1 MLAAMR
7 RGSRCCSRAYV
18 AAQMRRWSSR
28 CRERARMVR
37 SRRYTAPNGS
47 TDAEGRTQLATL
59 VAVSL
64 LRTLLMNRMA
74 DLTRRFNAFAHATSA
89 PSRNMKRVLPA
100 MLSEAAFAI
109 AAGAALT
116 SVRSFATASL
126 TIAFRKRLTDRV
138 HALYFN
144 RGAYYHIGNL
154 PARRAI
160 PDADQR
166 ISSEI
171 GAVATRLTT
180 LVTLLIKA
188 TPPLFWFTCVAPLIS
203 WNGCLLATCSCFF
216 DLISMWA
223 LTVSHLISMW
233 ALTVSHF

>member
-1 MLAAMR
+1 M
-7 RGSRCCSRAYV
+7 
-18 AAQMRRWSSR
+18 
-28 CRERARMVR
+28 
-37 SRRYTAPNGS
+37 
-47 TDAEGRTQLATL
+47 ATL

-203 WNGCLLATCSCFF
+203 WNVCLLAVTPLATCSCFF
-216 DLISMWA
+216 LI
-223 LTVSHLISMW
+223 
-233 ALTVSHF
+233 